1 MRHNFYWHLNRP
13 GGPACPFLVPV
24 TLPAT
29 SLKISQQFPGLP
41 LHLRVRQFASRSFQ
55 SFPSARTMREVS
67 GAIQQRAIHC
77 ARRQI
82 HGSHEILGSRN
93 RDVDSTLWK
102 ASEHLCMSIRH
113 RATLTPIERSLESTI
128 CGRAFIRHPANL
140 PFPPLPRDGPP
151 SASQMGGACQLY
163 GEQ

>member
-1 MRHNFYWHLNRP
+1 MPH
-13 GGPACPFLVPV
+13 
-24 TLPAT
+24 
-29 SLKISQQFPGLP
+29 S
-41 LHLRVRQFASRSFQ
+41 SFQ

-67 GAIQQRAIHC
+67 GSIQQRAIHC

-151 SASQMGGACQLY
+151 LCQPNGRRLPTVWGAMSQGVVASSETIVGYAECLWDGR
-163 GEQ
+163 G